1 MIRQRQTMARKTIRK
16 GERIRVRCG
25 NPCVLRSPVESLLRD
40 LALVLHA
47 TATVRRDMEAERA
60 LLLAAS

>member
-1 MIRQRQTMARKTIRK
+1 MIRQQQTMARKAVRE
-16 GERIRVRCG
+16 GERNRVRCG
-25 NPCVLRSPVESLLRD
+25 NPRVLRPSVESLLRD

-47 TATVRRDMEAERA
+47 TETVKRDMEAERA